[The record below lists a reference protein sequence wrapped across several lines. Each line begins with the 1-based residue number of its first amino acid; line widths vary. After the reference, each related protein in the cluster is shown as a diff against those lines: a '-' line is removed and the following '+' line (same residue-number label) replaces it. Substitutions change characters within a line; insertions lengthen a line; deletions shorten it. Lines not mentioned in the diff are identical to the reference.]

1 MGGAD
6 PVDRDDRDVHDG
18 RDERDVIEAERAELN
33 AEIDGR
39 TLVDVFMATCDANG
53 GRPAL
58 MIKDGDAFVTY
69 SWSDYRG
76 LAAQVAAGLVSK
88 GIERGGS
95 IALMMTN
102 RPEHVIADVAG
113 LLSGATPVSI
123 YNTLT
128 TEQVRHIA
136 DNSQAAVAIV
146 ENAELAERWL
156 SVAESVTSITTIVV
170 IDGADAIDDPRVID
184 WEDLVDLGRQA
195 LSRDPHHLESRWREV
210 QPDDPAT
217 VIYTS
222 GTTGPPKGVVLTH
235 HNVLFQ
241 LGVIARFLDIPP
253 GSRGISYL
261 PLAHVAERMTTHYLG
276 IRHGG
281 TVSFVKDVTEVL
293 PTMQAARPQL
303 FMAVPRVWE
312 KMHAAILARIE
323 EDPRKAPIARRALAV
338 GIEVA
343 EAERR
348 GEKAS
353 MAARAQRA
361 LFDRL
366 VFSKIRHGIGLDELH
381 YAVSGAAPIS
391 DQLLTFFAAIG
402 IEVIEVYG
410 MTETTALIT
419 ANRPGEAK
427 IGTVGRRLPGLEIRL
442 ATDGEISVRGPVV
455 TPGYFRQPDA
465 TAEAIDEDG
474 WLNTG
479 DLGAFDDD
487 GYLKIVGRT
496 KELIITAGGKNL
508 SPNLI
513 EQAIK
518 SQSSIIGQIC
528 AVGDGKPFI
537 AALIVLD
544 GDLLKSWAAVNGVN
558 FTSVAQMCQDPD
570 VVAEVRHA
578 VDEGNQQLSRVEQ
591 VKQWTILPEE
601 WTAESEELT
610 PSMKLRR
617 SVVYERHAEGID
629 ELYAAK

>member
-1 MGGAD
+1 VGD
-6 PVDRDDRDVHDG
+6 SDRDV
-18 RDERDVIEAERAELN
+18 IAAERAELN

-69 SWSDYRG
+69 SWTDYRR
-76 LAAQVAAGLVSK
+76 LASQVAAGLVAK

-113 LLSGATPVSI
+113 LLCGAIPISI

-128 TEQVRHIA
+128 TEQIRHIA
-136 DNSQAAVAIV
+136 DNSQATVAIV

-170 IDGADAIDDPRVID
+170 IEDADAVDDPRVMD
-184 WEDLVDLGRQA
+184 FEDLVDDGQEA
-195 LSRDPHHLESRWREV
+195 LSRDPNLLESRWREI

-276 IRHGG
+276 IRYGG

-343 EAERR
+343 EAQRR

-353 MAARAQRA
+353 MAARAQRT
-361 LFDRL
+361 LFDRV

-391 DQLLTFFAAIG
+391 GQLLTFFAAIG
-402 IEVIEVYG
+402 IEVLEVYG
-410 MTETTALIT
+410 MTETTALIS
-419 ANRPGEAK
+419 ANRPGEVK
-427 IGTVGRRLPGLEIRL
+427 IGTVGPRLPGMEIRL
-442 ATDGEISVRGPVV
+442 ADDGEISVRGPVV

-465 TAEAIDEDG
+465 TAEVIAEDG

-487 GYLKIVGRT
+487 GYLTIVGRA

-513 EQAIK
+513 EQAVK
-518 SQSSIIGQIC
+518 SKSSIIGQIC

-544 GDLLKSWAAVNGVN
+544 PDLLKSWAATNGVT
-558 FTSVAQMCQDPD
+558 FTSIEEMSNADEVL
-570 VVAEVRHA
+570 AEVQRA

-591 VKQWTILPEE
+591 IKRWTILPEE

-617 SVVYERHAEGID
+617 PVVHERHADTIEK
-629 ELYAAK
+629 LYAAK